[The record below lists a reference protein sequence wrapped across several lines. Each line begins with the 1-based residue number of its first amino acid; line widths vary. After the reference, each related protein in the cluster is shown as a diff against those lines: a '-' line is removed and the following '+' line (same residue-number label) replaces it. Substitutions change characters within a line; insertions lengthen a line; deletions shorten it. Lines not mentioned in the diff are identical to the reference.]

1 MSNSKQKSKG
11 NNVTDGELN
20 EDGLIPGAELSS
32 AELLKVLAE
41 QREKANKYESAKEDD
56 AS

>member
-1 MSNSKQKSKG
+1 MAKAKAKPAEQSEN
-11 NNVTDGELN
+11 DLN

-41 QREKANKYESAKEDD
+41 QRAKANKYEPAKEDV